1 MPPGLERSIRP
12 APDDLARGARP
23 APVVE
28 VWAARA
34 WNVFNEGR
42 PFSIGYPVLVLLAAA
57 GVGLAPEGPLG
68 LALLGAVASSLVL
81 SRFAF
86 ALRGRALLWL
96 AALAAV
102 PLLEPWRTPAL
113 LLGALA
119 GYAFFTVVVW
129 GSVYYHLRTG
139 APWTN
144 GLRFWR
150 MVLTNSDPTSGNALE
165 QIPKLLIVLSAATLV
180 AEEPSGASVTR
191 VATALAIAAALGA
204 LAARAFAKRLPRYPE
219 SSPSGHPPQAG
230 ISRRVYV
237 IVVDGCNRERLWQAD
252 APVMDRLAREGTEY
266 LGVEPAYPARTVVC
280 FSSMLTG
287 ATPAEHGMRSNFA
300 PRLQVRRESVFD
312 VLERDGR
319 RGRLVGIAHL
329 LDPFGG
335 DVVRSVTSVQPT
347 SEIDHSLTAE
357 ARRVVDEEDPDL
369 LVLQLLAADQ
379 LGHVRGV
386 RSPEYLDQ
394 LAETDRRVGEFLAF
408 LDERGKLEGATVIL
422 MADHGQ
428 GRGIGGHG
436 HLDWGERPVPFVVW
450 GEGALPGAISDEARS
465 VLELAATICRLLGLP
480 QPEAARGRPL
490 VPVEDPRLEPPPGN
504 DRDDRGGA
512 FGQVSCPVR
521 RIAAS
526 GRTLAAGAGA
536 APRCLAIVVARDEE
550 AAVGAV
556 LAGIPREACGLPVDV
571 LLVDD
576 GSRDATARIA
586 REHEVRVRSHPVS
599 LGLGAAL
606 RTGLQSARDE
616 GYAAAVY
623 IDGDG
628 EYDPAGFETVLEP
641 VARGRADYVLG
652 SRFLGSRDGMSW
664 PRALANRA
672 ASALLGFLTHTV
684 TSDAQTGYRAFSA
697 RALAAAR
704 IAHDYNY
711 AQVLTL
717 SLWGH
722 DIDPVEV
729 PIRYRRRTSGRSF
742 VRYPEYLAR
751 VAPAVWRE
759 WRAASASRRTKA
771 AAAIPS
777 PPASQNGQPPSGVN
791 NGSRSVSGPNGASG
805 RSATSE
811 PSPQRTS
818 A

>member
-1 MPPGLERSIRP
+1 MPAMPGTAQRP
-12 APDDLARGARP
+12 ARAA
-23 APVVE
+23 E

-42 PFSIGYPVLVLLAAA
+42 PFSVVYPLMVLAAA
-57 GVGLAPEGPLG
+57 ALVGLSPDGSLWV
-68 LALLGAVASSLVL
+68 ALFAATASSLVL

-102 PLLEPWRTPAL
+102 PLLEPWRAAAL
-113 LLGALA
+113 LAGALA

-150 MVLTNSDPTSGNALE
+150 LVLTNSDPTSGNALE
-165 QIPKLLIVLSAATLV
+165 QVPKLLIALSAAALV
-180 AEEPSGASVTR
+180 AEEPTGSSTARLV
-191 VATALAIAAALGA
+191 VALAVAAALGA
-204 LAARAFAKRLPRYPE
+204 IAARRFAKRLPRYPE
-219 SSPSGHPPQAG
+219 RTTGIEAHAPPEGLAE
-230 ISRRVYV
+230 RVYV
-237 IVVDGCNRERLWQAD
+237 IVVDGCNRGRLWQAD

-266 LGVEPAYPARTVVC
+266 LAVEPAYPARTVVC

-300 PRLQVRRESVFD
+300 PRLGVRCESVFD

-329 LDPFGG
+329 LDPFGEE
-335 DVVRSVTSVQPT
+335 VVRSVTSVQPT
-347 SEIDHSLTAE
+347 SEIDRSLTAE
-357 ARRVVDEEDPDL
+357 ARRVVEEEDPDL

-394 LAETDRRVGEFLAF
+394 LAETDRHVGEFLAF
-408 LDERGKLEGATVIL
+408 LEERGKLDGATVIL
-422 MADHGQ
+422 MAAHGQ

-450 GEGALPGAISDEARS
+450 GEGARAGAVSGEARS
-465 VLELAATICRLLGLP
+465 VLEVGATVSRLLGVAAP
-480 QPEAARGRPL
+480 TAARGRPL
-490 VPVEDPRLEPPPGN
+490 VPVEDPGVEAARPNGSGE
-504 DRDDRGGA
+504 DGGVFSGLSC
-512 FGQVSCPVR
+512 FGPH
-521 RIAAS
+521 IADV
-526 GRTLAAGAGA
+526 GRTVDEKRGS
-536 APRCLAIVVARDEE
+536 RCLAIVVARDEE

-556 LAGIPREACGLPVDV
+556 VGGIPASACGLAVDV

-576 GSRDATARIA
+576 GSRDGTARIA
-586 REHEVRVRSHPVS
+586 RDLGARVHSHPVS
-599 LGLGAAL
+599 RGLGAAL
-606 RTGLQSARDE
+606 RTGLDIARDE

-623 IDGDG
+623 LDGDG
-628 EYDPAGFETVLEP
+628 EYDPPDFERVLGP
-641 VARGRADYVLG
+641 VARGRGDYVLG
-652 SRFLGSRDGMSW
+652 SRFLGRRDGMSW
-664 PRALANRA
+664 HRTLANRVT
-672 ASALLGFLTHTV
+672 SGLLGLLMETV
-684 TSDAQTGYRAFSA
+684 TSDGQTGYRAFSA
-697 RALAAAR
+697 RALALAR

-722 DIDPVEV
+722 GIEPVEV

-759 WRAASASRRTKA
+759 WRAARASRRTSA
-771 AAAIPS
+771 ATATPIAA
-777 PPASQNGQPPSGVN
+777 ASQNGHPPSVVN

-805 RSATSE
+805 RSAASE

-818 A
+818 T